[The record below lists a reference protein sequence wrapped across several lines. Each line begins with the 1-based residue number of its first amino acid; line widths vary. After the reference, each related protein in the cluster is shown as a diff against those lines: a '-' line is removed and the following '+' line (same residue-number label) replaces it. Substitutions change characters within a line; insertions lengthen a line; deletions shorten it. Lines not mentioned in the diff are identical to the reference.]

1 MCACWRGAGVAH
13 VRKLS
18 APSIVP
24 LLDRAIL
31 LGGRPVDAASAV
43 AFRVTFGL
51 LGLAAVVRF
60 AANGWI
66 TELYV
71 EPAYHFTYSGFW
83 WVQPWPAWGMYLHF
97 GLLGLASLC
106 VALGYRYRL
115 SITSFFL
122 LFTYIE
128 LIDKTTYLNHYY
140 WVSLVSFL
148 MIFMPLNRAWSL
160 DALRNPSPEQDDTM
174 PAWVIWTLR
183 AQVGVV
189 YLFAGIAKLNP
200 DWLLHA
206 QPLRIWLYNSGDLL
220 LVGSLLKEA
229 WVAYAMS
236 WSGAAFDLTIVGW
249 LLWRRSRPFAY
260 AVLVVF
266 HVITWL
272 LFPIGMFPWIMMA
285 GALVFFP
292 PDWPRRL
299 LSTLRRRPIP
309 AQSFDPPAMSRPGW
323 FLRAGVIA
331 LAVFALAQLIIPLRH
346 WAYPGNVQWNEDGY
360 RFAWRVLLTEKTG
373 HLRFR
378 VTDHTTGEEWLAYP
392 EDYLTPIQAER
403 MAYQPD
409 MILSTA
415 HIIAQDEY
423 RRGRDVQVRADA
435 FVTFNGR
442 EAARFIDPGVN
453 LARVEP
459 GLAPKGW
466 VLPAPTGS

>member
-1 MCACWRGAGVAH
+1 MRNIN
-13 VRKLS
+13 

-24 LLDRAIL
+24 WLDRALL
-31 LGGRPVDAASAV
+31 LGSNRVDAASAV

-51 LGLAAVVRF
+51 LGLAAVIRF
-60 AANGWI
+60 AAKGWI
-66 TELYV
+66 SDLYV
-71 EPAYHFTYSGFW
+71 EPAHHFTYSGFW
-83 WVQPWPAWGMYLHF
+83 WVQPWPAWGMNLHF
-97 GLLGLASLC
+97 GLLGLASLG
-106 VALGYRYRL
+106 VVLGYRYRL
-115 SITSFFL
+115 SIIAFFL

-148 MIFMPLNRAWSL
+148 MIFMPLNRTAAVDAW
-160 DALRNPSPEQDDTM
+160 RNPSTQSDGTM
-174 PAWVIWTLR
+174 PVWVIWVLR

-200 DWLLHA
+200 DWILHS
-206 QPLRIWLYNSGDLL
+206 QPLRIWLYNSGDLV
-220 LVGSLLKEA
+220 LVGPLLKEA

-249 LLWRRSRPFAY
+249 LLWRRSRPIAY
-260 AVLVVF
+260 AVLAVF

-299 LSTLRRRPIP
+299 LSILQRRPVLAP
-309 AQSFDPPAMSRPGW
+309 THVPPAASKPGW
-323 FLRAGVIA
+323 LLRAGVIG
-331 LAVFALAQLIIPLRH
+331 LAVFALAQVILPLRH

-373 HLRFR
+373 HLRYR
-378 VTDHTTGEEWLAYP
+378 VTDRTTGGEWLAYP
-392 EDYLTPIQAER
+392 EEYLAPIQAER

-409 MILSTA
+409 MILATA

-435 FVTFNGR
+435 FVTYNGR
-442 EAARFIDPGVN
+442 EVARFIDPEVD
-453 LARVEP
+453 LARIEP
-459 GLAPKGW
+459 GLAPNTW